1 MYIKNLKFVRI
12 FDIIELKFKGYRK
25 DWLIIVV
32 LELIIQLNVW
42 NIKLENVFLIMV

>member
-12 FDIIELKFKGYRK
+12 FDIIELKLKGYRK

-32 LELIIQLNVW
+32 LELII
-42 NIKLENVFLIMV
+42 

>member
-12 FDIIELKFKGYRK
+12 FDIIELKLKVYRK

>member
-12 FDIIELKFKGYRK
+12 FDIIELKLKVYKK

-32 LELIIQLNVW
+32 LELII
-42 NIKLENVFLIMV
+42 